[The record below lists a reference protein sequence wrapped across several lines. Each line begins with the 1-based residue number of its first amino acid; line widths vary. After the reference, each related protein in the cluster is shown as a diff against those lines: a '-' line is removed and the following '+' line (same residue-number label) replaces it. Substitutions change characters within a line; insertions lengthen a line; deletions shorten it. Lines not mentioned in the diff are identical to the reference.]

1 MPTPRKQK
9 RKQPRRKPR
18 VWRQGGKETKSV
30 EAGREEN
37 LTSFG
42 AGHDTATLGQLRP
55 IFSIEIHGFCLCWQN
70 RQVSTPVPGRLHRA
84 PRKSGVEP
92 VQAVQAVQAVD
103 EPQVERVEVSQAE
116 KAMAKP
122 EMEPLE
128 IQDVEAV
135 KEEKLEELDDA
146 KSEQKTVKT
155 GPVDH
160 DETKTLKMP
169 KDGKDSTIPA
179 VRVWEPDTFDQDV
192 DELKK
197 RFQKASQQAD
207 ASKSRETPQLADP
220 VVDTSTARS
229 GGRLDATQVVDLPGS
244 AVEPGTEDPPD
255 PLATAVATAVATATS
270 ELRAT
275 PVEAVEA
282 EVGGAVGRVAWVHAE
297 NHWNHI

>member
-1 MPTPRKQK
+1 MDFVCR
-9 RKQPRRKPR
+9 
-18 VWRQGGKETKSV
+18 
-30 EAGREEN
+30 
-37 LTSFG
+37 
-42 AGHDTATLGQLRP
+42 
-55 IFSIEIHGFCLCWQN
+55 WQN

-84 PRKSGVEP
+84 PRKSAVEP
-92 VQAVQAVQAVD
+92 VQVQAVD
-103 EPQVERVEVSQAE
+103 EPQVERVEDIQ
-116 KAMAKP
+116 MAKP
-122 EMEPLE
+122 AMELE
-128 IQDVEAV
+128 ENQDVEAV
-135 KEEKLEELDDA
+135 KEEKLEELDHDA

-155 GPVDH
+155 GLVDH

-229 GGRLDATQVVDLPGS
+229 DGRLDATQVVDLPGS
-244 AVEPGTEDPPD
+244 AVEPGTEDAKGLEDPPVDPAD
-255 PLATAVATAVATATS
+255 PLATAVATTASTTTS
-270 ELRAT
+270 ELRPT
-275 PVEAVEA
+275 PVEA

-297 NHWNHI
+297 NHWNRIFPKPFSAPGSEAKDSPPGAGTAASFGLAGFDQCCRRCHDGKNRIVCVAHM

>member
-1 MPTPRKQK
+1 MEGDGDAHTAEADAKAAEA
-9 RKQPRRKPR
+9 
-18 VWRQGGKETKSV
+18 ETKSV
-30 EAGREEN
+30 EAGREES

-92 VQAVQAVQAVD
+92 VQAVAVD
-103 EPQVERVEVSQAE
+103 EPQERVEDIQ
-116 KAMAKP
+116 MAKP

-128 IQDVEAV
+128 NQDVEAV
-135 KEEKLEELDDA
+135 KKEKLEELDIHDA
-146 KSEQKTVKT
+146 NSEQKTVKT
-155 GPVDH
+155 GLLVDH
-160 DETKTLKMP
+160 DETKTQKTP

-197 RFQKASQQAD
+197 RFQKASQQKAD

-229 GGRLDATQVVDLPGS
+229 DGRLDATQVVDLPGS
-244 AVEPGTEDPPD
+244 AVEPGTEDAKGLEDPPVD
-255 PLATAVATAVATATS
+255 PPGH
-270 ELRAT
+270 RGCHGHIG
-275 PVEAVEA
+275 VEGDAC
-282 EVGGAVGRVAWVHAE
+282 GG
-297 NHWNHI
+297 